1 MDTVHDQMLV
11 AIAMVVRGRRDEL
24 GMSQNDLAFRS
35 GLNRS
40 YIGDFERGGRSIS
53 VKNLSRLAQA
63 LEISVSSLVQ
73 LAESKLSAE
82 GPLELKAK
90 WVSAEK

>member
-1 MDTVHDQMLV
+1 METVHDQLLI
-11 AIAMVVRGRRDEL
+11 AIALVVRERRDEL
-24 GMSQNDLAFRS
+24 GMSQNDLANRS

-63 LEISVSSLVQ
+63 LEISVSTLM
-73 LAESKLSAE
+73 LLGETKLSAE
-82 GPLELKAK
+82 GPLALKSK
-90 WVSAEK
+90 WLSGAR